1 MTPRLLTAVML
12 AAACAPSE
20 DRSAGANQQ
29 ACPASTATVA
39 AADADPTPIPA
50 LPA

>member
-1 MTPRLLTAVML
+1 MTPRLLAAVML

-20 DRSAGANQQ
+20 DRPAGANQQ
-29 ACPASTATVA
+29 ACPASTVA